1 MLEQA
6 LLLLLLLPGR
16 GGRSEARHLRGL
28 LLVATDL
35 CQLVRGK
42 RMALLLREQ
51 LRGGATNTVRLKARI
66 REARIREARIR
77 EASIREARI
86 REASIREASIREA
99 HVARH
104 GAGLLERRDDI
115 LPVVEYRRGG

>member
-1 MLEQA
+1 MALLLREQA

-42 RMALLLREQ
+42 LMALLLREQ
-51 LRGGATNTVRLKARI
+51 VRGGATNTVRLKAS
-66 REARIREARIR
+66 IR
-77 EASIREARI
+77 EASI

-99 HVARH
+99 HVAWH

>member
-1 MLEQA
+1 MALLLREQA

-42 RMALLLREQ
+42 LMALLLREQ

-77 EASIREARI
+77 EASIREA
-86 REASIREASIREA
+86 SIREA

-104 GAGLLERRDDI
+104 GAGLLERRNDI